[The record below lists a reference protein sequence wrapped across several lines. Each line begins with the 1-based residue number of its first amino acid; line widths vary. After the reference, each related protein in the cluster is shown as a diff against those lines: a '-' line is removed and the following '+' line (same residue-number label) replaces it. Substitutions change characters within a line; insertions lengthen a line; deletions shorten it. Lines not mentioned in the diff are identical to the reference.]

1 MKLYVKFNGNWC
13 WTSPTWSQVQFW
25 SSWSSTRRSRV
36 ELQLDQNW
44 TWVELHEV
52 IHHRLQSSP
61 SRPSWSPTRQRRVGL
76 QLGRDGLDWSC
87 TRWTSVDSTQGHRVQ
102 VQVQRGA
109 AELNL
114 DLDEVALSWSCT
126 RRRTSTSRPSWSSTR
141 RSRVELQLGRDVL
154 VLLRVQLQ
162 CNVDELGGKYT
173 EAEPRCTCP
182 PYESTLQS
190 SQRWSTECNFSA
202 MLTSWE
208 ASTPR
213 RSRGVLVLPTSQHC
227 RGVCGG
233 SPSATPMQ
241 IWREG
246 RQVHRG
252 EAEVYLPF
260 LRVKFAP
267 SRWST
272 TPITVGLNVSTLSAP
287 PLPWVHWPIPL
298 LQQVKS
304 SMITEQSGIL
314 IHLGT
319 FVLHP
324 IYFACKDNTFLRK
337 ICVFNNSTVL
347 EVTKQEQL

>member
-1 MKLYVKFNGNWC
+1 ML
-13 WTSPTWSQVQFW
+13 
-25 SSWSSTRRSRV
+25 SSTVIGV
-36 ELQLDQNW
+36 ELHRR
-44 TWVELHEV
+44 VELHEV
-52 IHHRLQSSP
+52 IHHRLQLSP
-61 SRPSWSPTRQRRVGL
+61 SRPSWSPTRRSRVRL

-173 EAEPRCTCP
+173 EAKPRCTCP

-272 TPITVGLNVSTLSAP
+272 TPITVELNVSTLSAP
-287 PLPWVHWPIPL
+287 PLQGVQCTLYTDQYHSCKRSRVQWSLNRMEFWTYASPL
-298 LQQVKS
+298 S
-304 SMITEQSGIL
+304 SSAGFTNYQSGASPTSTPASPHISSTN
-314 IHLGT
+314 GN
-319 FVLHP
+319 F
-324 IYFACKDNTFLRK
+324 NFLRPHLR
-337 ICVFNNSTVL
+337 F
-347 EVTKQEQL
+347 